1 MAGRVLTEEDFPKG
15 GGGDAP
21 KDTPPENPPVD
32 EGTPGKDEGGPV
44 DDNPPVDKGGEESPP
59 KPSDESKKFKYKSQ
73 EEAETAYKEAERKMH
88 EATTAKAA
96 LEKKLA
102 QFEKPPEKQA
112 SPTDPI
118 ADITDEALKEI
129 YALKADSPT
138 KDRDAAII
146 WAKAQRKIS
155 RMEINDASKET
166 KSEHDIVVKTYERA
180 TKEGIKTD
188 AELKILGYEYS
199 KADSNLST
207 DERIDAA
214 INSTKGILSQIREGF
229 EAKAERDKKEKDDLK
244 VLGRGSSRPKV
255 DVDKKDSKPMT
266 MSEQLAQI
274 NEGRKVKKESLR
286 Y

>member
-1 MAGRVLTEEDFPKG
+1 MAGRVLTQEDFASG
-15 GGGDAP
+15 GGNTP
-21 KDTPPENPPVD
+21 QDTPPETPPV
-32 EGTPGKDEGGPV
+32 EEPTPGKDEGGPKV
-44 DDNPPVDKGGEESPP
+44 EEPPEDKGGEESPP
-59 KPSDESKKFKYKSQ
+59 KPSDDFKPKHKTW
-73 EEAETAYKEAERKMH
+73 EETEKARVEAEKKMH
-88 EATTAKAA
+88 ETTTAKSA
-96 LEKKLA
+96 LEKRLA
-102 QFEKPPEKQA
+102 QFEKPPEKQP

-129 YALKADSPT
+129 YGLDLHSPT

-166 KSEHDIVVKTYERA
+166 KNEHEIVVKTYERA

-188 AELKILGYEYS
+188 AELKILGYEFS
-199 KADSNLST
+199 KADPNLSS

-229 EAKAERDKKEKDDLK
+229 EEKIEKDKREKDGLK

-255 DVDKKDSKPMT
+255 TDTKDSKPKS
-266 MSEQLAQI
+266 MSEQLAEI
-274 NEGRKVKKESLR
+274 NERRRVTRNDLR
-286 Y
+286 